1 MMEAS
6 MAPMKTVFGIIA
18 GLASLGIQKVITG

>member
-6 MAPMKTVFGIIA
+6 MTPMKTVFGIIV
-18 GLASLGIQKVITG
+18 GLASLCIQKAITG